1 MTVRVYRSTDAS
13 APALTNAVGTLIT
26 LLDACLVN
34 GYGANA
40 AAGWTKAFTGTNR
53 ASYRQGTGSNG
64 FYLDVTDTTTV
75 SSVVRGYES
84 MTAVN
89 VGTNPFPT
97 VAQSTNYYI
106 LKSSISTAA
115 GWILIASEK
124 IFYLWVNP
132 IITTLYTSS
141 SSQIT
146 CFGDII
152 SRKTGDLYATTLI
165 GNSTTAQSS
174 NEFGIYRSSVTDSA
188 STWMA
193 RSHTGTAG
201 SIRTINVSHS
211 AKQHTSSPWNNIG
224 IDPITKNHNL
234 SPIWVFEQATTVD
247 RGVLPGVYK
256 FIMNNP
262 PNMLT
267 NAQGVQI
274 QGTGSLTGKTF
285 EILQSYRA
293 TDSLIGMAFEI
304 SDTW

>member
-75 SSVVRGYES
+75 SSIVRGYET

-132 IITTLYTSS
+132 IITTAYTST

-152 SRKTGDLYATTLI
+152 SRKSGDIYATTLI
-165 GNSTTAQSS
+165 GNSSNSQSF
-174 NEFGIYRSSVTDSA
+174 NEFGTFRLITDST

-193 RSHTGTAG
+193 RSHTGTVG
-201 SIRTINVSHS
+201 SIRTVNTSHS
-211 AKQHTSSPWNNIG
+211 AKQQTSSQWNNIG
-224 IDPITKNHNL
+224 IDTITKNYNL
-234 SPIWVFEQATTVD
+234 SPIWVFEPVTSVD

-267 NAQGVQI
+267 AAQGVQI
-274 QGTGSLTGKTF
+274 QGTGTLTGKTF

-293 TDSLIGMAFEI
+293 GDSLVGTAFEI
-304 SDTW
+304 SNTW